1 VQPAKTAAALV
12 GLSLPVFLREAV
24 RERDRRAFWTLTGA
38 LQLKLLGA
46 LPRYHVAYRTYGGV
60 ADAEAYHDTGSRIA
74 QGRLEGTM
82 NPRFSEFVGTNF
94 IRHLTGQVYKMTGPS
109 KLGGFLVFS
118 WLAFWGLFLFH
129 RAFAI
134 AVPGGRSRDYSRL
147 VLLWPSLLFWP
158 SSIGKDAWMVLS
170 LGTGSYGAARGLAE
184 RPLPVRGLDA
194 VGMLSAARVRPHVAG
209 LFGAAL
215 APAYLVRGRRA
226 RALGIGALAV
236 AHVLQANRYL
246 RTSGIETGE
255 GGRVVLEETAR
266 RTSKRGGS
274 KFTPP
279 IVRSPAQVPLVP
291 LTVLF
296 RPHPLEAHNPQ
307 SLATAAEGALLFA
320 LTLTRARWSLAAL
333 RSVRRQPYIALCLVY
348 SALYCAAY
356 SGIANFGVLARQRV
370 QLLPFYLVLLS
381 VPPER
386 KHRPAFR
393 FRHP

>member
-1 VQPAKTAAALV
+1 MRAAKIAATLV
-12 GLSLPVFLREAV
+12 GLSLPVFLRETA
-24 RERDRRAFWTLTGA
+24 RERDRRAFWMLAGA

-46 LPRYHVAYRTYGGV
+46 LLRYHVAYRTYGGV
-60 ADAEAYHDTGSRIA
+60 ADAEGYHGRGSRIA
-74 QGRLEGTM
+74 QGQLEGTM
-82 NPRFSEFVGTNF
+82 NPRFSSFVGSNF
-94 IRHLTGQVYKMTGPS
+94 IRRLTGAIYKVTGPS

-134 AVPGGRSRDYSRL
+134 AVPEGRSHNYSRV
-147 VLLWPSLLFWP
+147 VLFWPSLLFWP
-158 SSIGKDAWMVLS
+158 SSIGKDAWMVFG
-170 LGTGSYGAARGLAE
+170 LGTGAYGAARGLAE

-194 VGMLSAARVRPHVAG
+194 AGMLSAARVRPHVAG

-215 APAYLVRGRRA
+215 ATAYLVRGRRA
-226 RALGIGALAV
+226 RALGIGALAAAQV
-236 AHVLQANRYL
+236 VQANRYL
-246 RTSGIETGE
+246 RMSGIETRE
-255 GGRVVLEETAR
+255 GARVALEQTAR
-266 RTSKRGGS
+266 RTAKLGGS

-320 LTLTRARWSLAAL
+320 LTVSRARWSLAAL
-333 RSVRRQPYIALCLVY
+333 RSARRQPYVALCLVY
-348 SALYCAAY
+348 SALFCAAY
-356 SGIANFGVLARQRV
+356 SGIANFGVLARQRA

-386 KHRPAFR
+386 KHRRAFR
-393 FRHP
+393 FRRP